1 MATKIKLVADG
12 VITADQLTLTTA
24 SSGTNTTAPA
34 TTAFVQQEVA
44 ALVDSAPG
52 TLNTLNEL
60 AAALGDDANFSTT
73 VTNSIAT
80 KVPLAGGTMTGRL
93 DISHSDFD
101 MLRLHQTDANG
112 GFIKFTNTDDTDGWF
127 TGIAGSEKY
136 IISRTADNS
145 TPIITIEQN
154 GNVGIGTSSPSHKL
168 DVNGT
173 IGAQGAITSTLTSSG
188 GTFLSIGHTGNENW
202 TFDAKSGSGS
212 TDYVDFGIAG
222 GTRCMTWQ
230 EDGNVGIGETA
241 PDAALHVK
249 ATGNGGHGTV
259 KIEGE
264 NAHLGLTRADGNFR
278 SWIGQYN
285 STAHGSDTDL
295 NIKTGYVGGSSSTG
309 NIRMSADGD
318 TTAAQ
323 VYLQGSTGNLGI
335 NNTECSAKL
344 HIEENG
350 TGAITS
356 LRLANENTSVGDG
369 SQLLFTSGTST
380 SGAAIAGYG
389 TALNQ
394 ADLVFKSGGNS
405 ETMRLDSS
413 GNLTIVAGSHTAAN
427 AGLTINSPVS
437 NTFNHAINAFSANLT
452 AGESILKVL
461 GKSGSTKNAGYL
473 GYTWNANASNEN
485 YVHLSHWGSNYLLRV
500 YGNGNTMINNGIW
513 LNGSGDYNN
522 YNEGIRMAVQSG
534 NNHAVIAW
542 GAGSAGNV
550 TSGGLPAHSM
560 LYSTA
565 SNLYTQRNTNG
576 STIYSLTNGGA
587 LSIYGA
593 LSQNTSDERLKEN
606 ITVIPNAITKLKGI
620 RGVTFNWKETTP
632 DEMALDVPS
641 SGHDVGVLAQEVQAV
656 LPEAVSLAPFDTSS
670 ETYSENDIDAD
681 VPMGD
686 SKTGQNYLTVD
697 YQKLV
702 PLLIESIKEL
712 EARITELE
720 G

>member
-1 MATKIKLVADG
+1 MAITK
-12 VITADQLTLTTA
+12 ITADVIDTGTITADNLHATLDLSGKTLTLPSAQTATTQSA
-24 SSGTNTTAPA
+24 GDNSTKVA
-34 TTAFVQQEVA
+34 TTAYVETATA

-80 KVPLAGGTMTGRL
+80 KLPLAGGTVTGN
-93 DISHSDFD
+93 ITMGGM
-101 MLRLHQTDANG
+101 MLKPSG
-112 GFIKFTNTDDTDGWF
+112 DG
-127 TGIAGSEKY
+127 
-136 IISRTADNS
+136 
-145 TPIITIEQN
+145 
-154 GNVGIGTSSPSHKL
+154 
-168 DVNGT
+168 GT
-173 IGAQGAITSTLTSSG
+173 IGFNRNPDNGSHVGDSTKRRFQINGPDSTGGDFLQFQAYNSSG
-188 GTFLSIGHTGNENW
+188 THQGNMTF
-202 TFDAKSGSGS
+202 
-212 TDYVDFGIAG
+212 TDGYL
-222 GTRCMTWQ
+222 
-230 EDGNVGIGETA
+230 GIGENA
-241 PDAALHVK
+241 PDTFLHVK
-249 ATGNGGHGTV
+249 GTGPGGHGTI
-259 KIEGE
+259 KIEGV
-264 NAHLGLTRADGNFR
+264 NAHLGFTKSDGNFR

-285 STAHGSDTDL
+285 TTGHGSDSDL

-309 NIRMSADGD
+309 NIRISADGD

-356 LRLANENTSVGDG
+356 LRLANENTQVGDG
-369 SQLLFTSGTST
+369 SQIVFTSGTST

-473 GYTWNANASNEN
+473 GYTWNADASNEN
-485 YVHLSHWGSNYLLRV
+485 YVHLSHWGSNYLLKV
-500 YGNGNTMINNGIW
+500 YGNGNTMVNNHIW
-513 LNGSGDYNN
+513 FNGSGDWNN

-565 SNLYTQRNTNG
+565 SNLYTQRNTAG
-576 STIYSLTNGGA
+576 STIYSLTNAGA
-587 LSIYGA
+587 LSIVGS

-620 RGVTFNWKETTP
+620 RGVTFDWKETTP
-632 DEMALDVPS
+632 DKMALEVPS